1 MPTLH
6 PEEFPLLNPTNK
18 QPNYDNTLQTNFF
31 KCFLVMKNKKP
42 NDLTLANLDPW
53 VVDDYVKAQ
62 VGRNSLYKI
71 KTMRSGSLLIEVDSI
86 QSKTKLL
93 KCGKMSGIEIVVEEH
108 NSLNTSKG
116 VIHLRSLSKKTNGEI
131 KDMMNKRHDYNV
143 KEVHRIMRKD
153 RQKNTEEPTHTY
165 IVTFGS
171 PSLPVPPGHKI
182 KIGYDPVEL
191 EPYIPNPRRCFK
203 CQRYRHGQNTCRLE
217 QVCPKCGTKG
227 HDYASCPNDPHCLY
241 CGQKHAC
248 TYTKCPMFILEKK
261 IVEENAR
268 NHLPF
273 PEAEQKVYFNNP
285 DLVAQCPGIK
295 VERQNNITY
304 SSVTSSSNS
313 RQHFQTLQ
321 AQFDSYTK
329 SQEERF
335 KSLATDLKQ
344 KYEATIKLQEEKFQA
359 IIKNQQ
365 DMFAQFSKSQE
376 EKMIV
381 LSNQLKESSRE
392 LKEASLRLNEV
403 YSKISHNISHPISPV
418 NPNPSQA
425 LFSQTHERTM
435 EYTEASAKRKAST
448 DDEEYERALRQR
460 RHSSSSLQS
469 SFAVSGDEGSC
480 PSDEEVAGSQGVDD
494 ATEGIPPVDEQVT
507 VIPETQSNSS
517 RTNSPARHR
526 SRSPHGK
533 AEQTGAATLAA
544 ENAIPAAEDSMDPL
558 NLSPSLA
565 DLPSTE
571 DATRRDGSG
580 PAPASADGR
589 EEEEEASALDLSV
602 KNKSPKSPIITG
614 LVNFVRKKPKK

>member
-31 KCFLVMKNKKP
+31 KCFLVMKNKKQT
-42 NDLTLANLDPW
+42 DLTLANLDPW

-86 QSKTKLL
+86 QSKNKLL

-153 RQKNTEEPTHTY
+153 RQKNTEEATHTY

-171 PSLPVPPGHKI
+171 PSLPVPPGQKI

-191 EPYIPNPRRCFK
+191 ELYIPNPRRCFK

-227 HDYASCPNDPHCLY
+227 HDYANCPNDPHCLY
-241 CGQKHAC
+241 CGQNHAC

-273 PEAEQKVYFNNP
+273 PEAEKKVYFNNP
-285 DLVAQCPGIK
+285 DLVSQCPSIK
-295 VERQNNITY
+295 VEQPNTSY
-304 SSVTSSSNS
+304 STVTSSSTS
-313 RQHFQTLQ
+313 RQHFQSMQ
-321 AQFDSYTK
+321 AMFESYTK
-329 SQEERF
+329 EQEKRF
-335 KSLATDLKQ
+335 EKFTSTLEKRF
-344 KYEATIKLQEEKFQA
+344 EATIKT
-359 IIKNQQ
+359 QQ
-365 DMFAQFSKSQE
+365 KMFEDFCKSQE
-376 EKMIV
+376 QRV
-381 LSNQLKESSRE
+381 TLLSNQLSDSSKE
-392 LKEASLRLNEV
+392 LKEASSRLNEV
-403 YSKISHNISHPISPV
+403 YNLMKTQSTTPNSPLPS
-418 NPNPSQA
+418 NPTQV
-425 LFSQTHERTM
+425 LFTQSNDQFERRM
-435 EYTEASAKRKAST
+435 DYTEASYKRKAST
-448 DDEEYERALRQR
+448 DDEEYERALRHR

-469 SFAVSGDEGSC
+469 SVAVSGGEISC
-480 PSDEEVAGSQGVDD
+480 PSDDGASDVQDTEDAAEANSQ
-494 ATEGIPPVDEQVT
+494 ADEAVS
-507 VIPETQSNSS
+507 VIPETQA
-517 RTNSPARHR
+517 SPQKKIPPPPPAGKG
-526 SRSPHGK
+526 SKSPRRQKRDDGGSGSPCGR
-533 AEQTGAATLAA
+533 AERTGAATLSA
-544 ENAIPAAEDSMDPL
+544 ENVIPATEESMAPL
-558 NLSPSLA
+558 NLSV
-565 DLPSTE
+565 STG
-571 DATRRDGSG
+571 DQTSQGDGTQRGSPG
-580 PAPASADGR
+580 AAAEVR
-589 EEEEEASALDLSV
+589 EEDTAAIDLSM
-602 KNKSPKSPIITG
+602 KKSPIITG
-614 LVNFVRKKPKK
+614 LLKLTRSKKPKK